1 MLEGLY
7 SAAAGM
13 AAQQQRMETV
23 SNDLANVSTSGYKR
37 ERTAFRDLVYTQAG
51 RASNAGIERGAGAA
65 TSSLGR
71 GFQQGAMLKTEEP
84 FDFAIEGTGFFQ
96 VQRADGSLGLT
107 RDGAFHPDPSGRLVT
122 ASGNILSPGVT
133 IPAGANVEDIT
144 TSPDGQLTLDG
155 RAIGRLN
162 VVEVR
167 APSGLQSTGDGT
179 FTVTAESGP
188 VQAARGARVT
198 QSTLEQ
204 SNVDMGE
211 AMIDMMDAQRSFQLV
226 SKAISMQDQMMEVA
240 NGVKR

>member
-13 AAQQQRMETV
+13 AAQQQRMESV
-23 SNDLANVSTSGYKR
+23 SNDLANVSTAGYKR

-71 GFQQGAMLKTEEP
+71 GFEQGAMLKTEEP
-84 FDFAIEGTGFFQ
+84 LDFAIEGTGFFR

-122 ASGNILSPGVT
+122 AAGNLVSPGVR
-133 IPAGANVEDIT
+133 IPAGANLERIS
-144 TSPDGQLTLDG
+144 TSSDGRLTLDG
-155 RAIGRLN
+155 RAIGRLE

-167 APSGLQSTGDGT
+167 APSGLRSTGDGI
-179 FTVTAESGP
+179 FTVTPESGP
-188 VQAARGARVT
+188 VQAARGARVV